1 MQVEAKRNIN
11 KSKVEVLTEIRKSG
25 NLENYHPFCSEIKQI
40 SGQELDL

>member
-25 NLENYHPFCSEIKQI
+25 NLENYHPKLFDDFSPHFDQF
-40 SGQELDL
+40 

>member
-25 NLENYHPFCSEIKQI
+25 NLENYILKI
-40 SGQELDL
+40 